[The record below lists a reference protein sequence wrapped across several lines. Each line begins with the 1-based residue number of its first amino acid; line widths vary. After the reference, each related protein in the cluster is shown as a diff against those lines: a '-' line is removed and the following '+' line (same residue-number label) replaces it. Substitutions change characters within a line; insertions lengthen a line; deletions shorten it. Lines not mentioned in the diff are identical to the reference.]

1 MKLEIKDYG
10 RMGDTIFNI
19 EYKSETV
26 GELISEIVKDLKEN
40 SGEVYIK
47 WWNNR
52 ISQYEDRKLISYGC
66 QSWVE
71 TDYLTDNLKK
81 EKVKK
86 VTVIKGNIFDCDK
99 INLMIEI

>member
-1 MKLEIKDYG
+1 MKLNIKSYG
-10 RMGDTIFNI
+10 RMGDAVFDI
-19 EYKSETV
+19 EYNAETV
-26 GELISEIVKDLKEN
+26 GDLIDEIVKDLKEN

-71 TDYLTDNLKK
+71 TDFLTDNLKK
-81 EKVKK
+81 EKIKK
-86 VTVIKGNIFDCDK
+86 VYIIGGSIYDNKRNFI
-99 INLMIEI
+99 IEI